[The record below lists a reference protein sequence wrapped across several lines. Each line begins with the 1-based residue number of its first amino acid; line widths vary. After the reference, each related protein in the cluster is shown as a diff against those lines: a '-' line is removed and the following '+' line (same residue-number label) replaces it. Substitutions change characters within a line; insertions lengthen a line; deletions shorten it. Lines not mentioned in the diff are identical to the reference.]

1 MLKLLKRLFI
11 LGLIGAAAYA
21 LWKKATGA
29 GQAATFA
36 DALRSDLIA
45 PPTSASNAS
54 AVVSAPPAPAAPEAW
69 VEPGDGAC
77 PVSHPIKGKVASG
90 IFHVP
95 GGQNYERTRAD
106 RCYPSAASAEA
117 DGLRQAK
124 R

>member
-21 LWKKATGA
+21 LWKKVTGV
-29 GQAATFA
+29 GQATTFA
-36 DALRSDLIA
+36 DSLRSDLIA

-54 AVVSAPPAPAAPEAW
+54 AVVSTPSAPATSESW
-69 VEPGDGAC
+69 VDSDDGAC
-77 PVSHPIKGKVASG
+77 PVSHPIKGKVGSG

-95 GGQNYERTRAD
+95 GGQNYDRTRAD